1 MKKKVSDLANIMMEQ
16 ELLQKGRTV
25 QNSPQEKEPEQPRLR
40 RATLQ
45 LAQEIDSGINPRTG
59 RKNMA
64 TPKLPALK
72 PKKPYIELTEKKK
85 DALKVSQE
93 LTY

>member
-1 MKKKVSDLANIMMEQ
+1 M
-16 ELLQKGRTV
+16 
-25 QNSPQEKEPEQPRLR
+25 
-40 RATLQ
+40 Q
-45 LAQEIDSGINPRTG
+45 LALELDSGINPRTG

-64 TPKLPALK
+64 TPKLPELK
-72 PKKPYIELTEKKK
+72 PKQPYIELTEKKR